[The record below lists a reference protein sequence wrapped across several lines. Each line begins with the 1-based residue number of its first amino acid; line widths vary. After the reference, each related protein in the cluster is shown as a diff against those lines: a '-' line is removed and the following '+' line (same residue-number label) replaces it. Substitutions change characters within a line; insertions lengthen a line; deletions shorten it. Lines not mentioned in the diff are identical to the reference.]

1 MLVADKELSLLVSG
15 GGDVMEM
22 GDVMA
27 IGSGGDFALACARGL
42 LDIDTLD
49 AEQIARKAMTIAA
62 SLCIYTNHNLTV
74 ERIMSESDSTALS
87 SAPVADLSSATIVHQ
102 V

>member
-15 GGDVMEM
+15 GGDVMDM

-42 LDIDTLD
+42 IDIDALD
-49 AEQIARKAMTIAA
+49 AEQIARKSMDVAA

-74 ERIMSESDSTALS
+74 ERLMIAEDD
-87 SAPVADLSSATIVHQ
+87 APQINASHSI
-102 V
+102 